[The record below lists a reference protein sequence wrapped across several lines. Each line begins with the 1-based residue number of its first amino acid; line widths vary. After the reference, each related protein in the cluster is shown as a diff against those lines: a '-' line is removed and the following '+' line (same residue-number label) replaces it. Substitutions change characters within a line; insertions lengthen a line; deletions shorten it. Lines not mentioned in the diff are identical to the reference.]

1 MQEGSNWEALMFAA
15 HHKLG
20 NLLLII
26 DYNNQQSL
34 TSVDDT
40 LSLQPLDKK
49 FSSFGWNVLNA
60 DGHNHKD
67 LKKCMDA
74 AKKIKSKPSVIIAK
88 TTKGKGV
95 SFMEDSV
102 QWHYKPPNSKEL
114 SEAISEIENA

>member
-40 LSLQPLDKK
+40 LSLQPLDKVALLVGM
-49 FSSFGWNVLNA
+49 F
-60 DGHNHKD
+60 
-67 LKKCMDA
+67 
-74 AKKIKSKPSVIIAK
+74 
-88 TTKGKGV
+88 
-95 SFMEDSV
+95 
-102 QWHYKPPNSKEL
+102 
-114 SEAISEIENA
+114 